1 MTGNQN
7 RVRAAAGL
15 GAGALAL
22 AALALTSPTAAAA
35 PADTTWTDGNAQFTM
50 TVSNATPAV
59 GDTITVSTDFQRK
72 WADEYIYDVKTLVPR
87 CLQYVDGSS
96 TWQGGSVSKVE
107 DASGADDQAY
117 VKASAPNVTSWRV
130 PGLGSG
136 WGAKRTVTMQFTVTA
151 ACATGQ
157 AQGTSLHYGGSLGS
171 GTYQNRGPSIT
182 VAEADND
189 NGNGDGGN
197 GDGDGGDNGN
207 GNGGDNG
214 NGGNDNGNGGDNGGS
229 GSLDF
234 GSLSGL
240 VG

>member
-1 MTGNQN
+1 MIGNQN

-22 AALALTSPTAAAA
+22 AALAITTPTAAAA

-50 TVSNATPAV
+50 TVNNATPAV

-72 WADEYIYDVKTLVPR
+72 WADEYIYDVKALVPR

-182 VAEADND
+182 VAEPDND

-197 GDGDGGDNGN
+197 GDGGDNGN

-214 NGGNDNGNGGDNGGS
+214 NGNGNGGDNSGS